1 MGIIEMVQAAGMSRL
16 VKSQV
21 EPQRTQGLESKPQ
34 INKSHVARNT
44 AALPSTSSRIR
55 IETRQNLLLN

>member
-21 EPQRTQGLESKPQ
+21 EPQRTQGLESKPR
-34 INKSHVARNT
+34 ISKSHVAR
-44 AALPSTSSRIR
+44 AHDA
-55 IETRQNLLLN
+55 TR